1 MTTKDGYMTLVMNQ
15 YHNHNNQVSGVW
27 SVTEEV
33 AKRACDKLGVSYQD
47 AVDYAADAILND
59 ATDYAYDVLQ
69 QRKRV
74 YSEDGVDFTLEE
86 QTRLLERKEQ
96 EYINDHLDTD
106 RPSYNAYFWWY
117 VKSKI

>member
-1 MTTKDGYMTLVMNQ
+1 MTTKDKYMILAIDQ
-15 YHNHNNQVSGVW
+15 YHNHDNQVSGVW
-27 SVTEEV
+27 SVSEEV
-33 AKRACDKLGVSYQD
+33 AKRTCSKLGVSYQE
-47 AVDYAADAILND
+47 AVDYATDAILDD

-69 QRKRV
+69 QRKQM

-96 EYINDHLDTD
+96 EHIDDHLDTD
-106 RPSYNAYFWWY
+106 RPSYNVYFWWY